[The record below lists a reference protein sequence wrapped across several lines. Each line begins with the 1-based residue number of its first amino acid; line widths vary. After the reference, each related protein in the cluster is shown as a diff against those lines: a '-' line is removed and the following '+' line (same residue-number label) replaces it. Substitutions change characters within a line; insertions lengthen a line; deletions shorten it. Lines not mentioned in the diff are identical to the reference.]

1 MSSDSTASPST
12 ASRSPSP
19 ASQGRKTGPFAG
31 LLVLDLT
38 RVLAG
43 PYAALMLGEMGARIV
58 KIEPPVKGDDSRH
71 IGPFVKTK
79 TGKVKSGYFMSVNRG
94 KQSIALD
101 LKADADRKIFEALL
115 SRADVLIENYR
126 GGTMEKLGYGYG
138 ALKDKYP
145 KLIYAAVSG
154 FGHTGPYSHRPAYDM
169 VAQAMGG
176 VMSLTGHPGGP
187 PTRVGTSTGDIT
199 AALFATIG
207 ITTALYDREK
217 TGRGQKVD
225 VAMLDSQVAVL
236 ENAISRYVA
245 TGDVPGK
252 LGSRHPSIA
261 PFAAFAT
268 ADGHI
273 AIAAGNDD
281 IWARVCKVM
290 GRDELARDPRF
301 LTNPL
306 RVSHVD
312 EMAAEMEKSLAAMPS
327 KKWLAALEAEG
338 VPSGPINT
346 VADVMTDPQVLS
358 RNMIIETLDPDLGPI
373 KMQGN
378 PVKLSAHDDP
388 KTRDAAPDLDSDRAA
403 ILKEFGLE

>member
-1 MSSDSTASPST
+1 MS
-12 ASRSPSP
+12 
-19 ASQGRKTGPFAG
+19 KGPFSN

-43 PYAALMLGEMGARIV
+43 PYAAMMLGELGARVI

-71 IGPFVKTK
+71 IGPFIKTK
-79 TGKVKSGYFMSVNRG
+79 SGKIKSGYFMSVNRA
-94 KQSIALD
+94 KESIALD
-101 LKADADRKIFEALL
+101 LKAESDRKIFEALVT
-115 SRADVLIENYR
+115 RADVLIENYR
-126 GGTMEKLGYGYG
+126 GGTMEKLGYGYE
-138 ALKDKYP
+138 ALKDKHP
-145 KLIYAAVSG
+145 RLIYAGVSG
-154 FGHTGPYSHRPAYDM
+154 FGHTGPYAKRPAYDM
-169 VAQAMGG
+169 VVQAMGG
-176 VMSLTGHPGGP
+176 VMSLTGHPGGA

-207 ITTALYDREK
+207 IVTALYDRER

-281 IWARVCKVM
+281 LWARVAKVI
-290 GRDELARDPRF
+290 GRDELITDQRF
-301 LTNPL
+301 RTNPL
-306 RVSHVD
+306 RVEHV
-312 EMAAEMEKSLAAMPS
+312 EAMAAEMEESLAAQTS
-327 KKWLAALEAEG
+327 RQWLAALEAEG
-338 VPSGPINT
+338 VPCGPINT
-346 VADVMTDPQVLS
+346 VADVMVDPQVLA
-358 RNMIIETLDPDLGPI
+358 RNMIVETLDPDLGPI
-373 KMQGN
+373 RMQGN
-378 PVKLSAHDDP
+378 PVKLSGHEDP
-388 KTRDAAPDLDSDRAA
+388 KTRGPAPDLDADRAA
-403 ILKEFGLE
+403 ILKELGI

>member
-1 MSSDSTASPST
+1 MKSS
-12 ASRSPSP
+12 
-19 ASQGRKTGPFAG
+19 GPFTG
-31 LLVLDLT
+31 IMVVDLT

-43 PYAALMLGEMGARIV
+43 PYCAMMLADMGARVI

-71 IGPFVKTK
+71 YGPWLTAKS
-79 TGKVKSGYFMSVNRG
+79 GKVKSGYFISVNRG
-94 KQSIALD
+94 KESIALD
-101 LKADADRKIFEALL
+101 LKNDADRRVFEALL

-126 GGTMEKLGYGYG
+126 GGTMEKLGYGYES
-138 ALKDKYP
+138 LKDKYP

-154 FGHTGPYSHRPAYDM
+154 FGHTGPYAKRPAYDM
-169 VAQAMGG
+169 IAQAMGG

-207 ITTALYDREK
+207 VVTALYDREK

-245 TGDVPGK
+245 TGEVPGK

-268 ADGHI
+268 KDGHI

-281 IWARVCKVM
+281 IWARVAKVL
-290 GRDELARDPRF
+290 GREELIADERF
-301 LTNPL
+301 RTNPS
-306 RVSHVD
+306 RVENVD
-312 EMAAEMEKSLAAMPS
+312 AMAAEMEVSLSAKLS
-327 KKWLAALEAEG
+327 KEWLALLEAAG
-338 VPSGPINT
+338 VPCGPLNN
-346 VADVMTDPQVLS
+346 VADVMEDPQVLA
-358 RNMIIETLDPDLGPI
+358 RNMIVESLDPDIGPI
-373 KMQGN
+373 RMQGN
-378 PVKLSAHDDP
+378 PIKLSAHEDAT
-388 KTRDAAPDLDSDRAA
+388 TRGAAPELDGDRENV
-403 ILKEFGLE
+403 LKELGF